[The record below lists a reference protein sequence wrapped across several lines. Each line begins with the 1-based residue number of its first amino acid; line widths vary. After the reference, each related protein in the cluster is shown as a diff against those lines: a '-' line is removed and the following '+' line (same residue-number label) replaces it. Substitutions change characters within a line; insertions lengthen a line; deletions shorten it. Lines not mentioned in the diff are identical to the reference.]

1 MTDSTAVA
9 IKDSI
14 KGVGGII
21 GIQVVPSLTEAQQDD
36 IIRLF
41 TLIPQVIIACLTI
54 VSLLKSIFKKS

>member
-14 KGVGGII
+14 KGIGGII
-21 GIQVVPSLTEAQQDD
+21 GIQAIPTLTAAQQDD

-54 VSLLKSIFKKS
+54 VSIIKSIFKKS

>member
-14 KGVGGII
+14 KGIGGII
-21 GIQVVPSLTEAQQDD
+21 GIHAIPTLTAAQQDD

-54 VSLLKSIFKKS
+54 VSIIKSIFKKS

>member
-9 IKDSI
+9 IKDTV
-14 KGVGGII
+14 KGIGGII
-21 GIQVVPSLTEAQQDD
+21 GIQAVPTITEAQQDD

-54 VSLLKSIFKKS
+54 VSLMKSIFKKS